1 MIDRLSN
8 RVGKELTQY
17 NVLITGRSNV
27 GKSTLFNRLL
37 NGTKSITNNTPGT
50 TRDYK
55 SYDFN
60 LNDLSVR
67 LYDTAGCDLN
77 SPNNFL
83 QKEIMIFNEKLIID
97 SDLILFVVDSKIGL
111 TKNDFE
117 FASYLR
123 KFHSKTFL
131 ISNKHDSKK
140 SLQSFWE
147 PLSLGIEYS
156 FPISAFHG
164 LGIENLKKEISVF
177 LKSKNFNLKDNEKN
191 VFFKNYQRKRNVSDP
206 YLSEIN
212 VNELS
217 SDNELVKLAIVGRPN
232 VGKSTLLNTITKENR
247 VLTSAKSG
255 TTTDPILVKL
265 NWLGENF
272 KIIDT
277 AGMRRPSKITKGI
290 EELSVDKSIEVIK
303 FSEVVIMLLDT
314 ENALDAQDLK
324 IINLIEKEGRC
335 LILVINKWD
344 LEKNKK
350 EKINILKDKIKL
362 SLPQFGDISLV
373 TISALKN
380 KGLDKLK
387 KAVVSAKENW
397 NKRLNTAKLN
407 NWLSIK
413 TAQHPPPMFKG
424 KRLKLRYITQIKS
437 RPPNFLIFS
446 SSLDIPKNYRKFLTN
461 GLRDQF
467 DLKNVPIRLGFR
479 VGVNPYVKN

>member
-1 MIDRLSN
+1 MI
-8 RVGKELTQY
+8 QY

-37 NGTKSITNNTPGT
+37 NGTKSITNNNPGT

-55 SYDFN
+55 SYDFY
-60 LNDLSVR
+60 LNNLSVR
-67 LYDTAGCDLN
+67 LYDTAGCDLI

-83 QKEIMIFNEKLIID
+83 QKEIMFLNEKLIIN
-97 SDLILFVVDSKIGL
+97 SDLILFVIDSKIGL
-111 TKNDFE
+111 TNNDFE
-117 FASYLR
+117 FANYLR

-131 ISNKHDSKK
+131 ISNKHDNKK

-147 PLSLGIEYS
+147 PLSLGIECS

-164 LGIENLKKEISVF
+164 LGIDDLKKKMSVF
-177 LKSKNFNLKDNEKN
+177 LNSKKLNFKDGEKN
-191 VFFKNYQRKRNVSDP
+191 IFFKNHHCKKNVSDP
-206 YLSEIN
+206 YLSVIN
-212 VNELS
+212 ADETN
-217 SDNELVKLAIVGRPN
+217 SDKELVKLAIVGRPN
-232 VGKSTLLNTITKENR
+232 VGKSTLLNTIINENR
-247 VLTSAKSG
+247 VLTSSKSG

-303 FSEVVIMLLDT
+303 FSEVVIMLLDN

-380 KGLDKLK
+380 RGLDKLK

-397 NKRLNTAKLN
+397 NKRLNTSKLN

-479 VGVNPYVKN
+479 VGENPYVKN